1 MTDKHPRNPS
11 APLLP
16 SPALAEVFGAWD
28 SQGTRRRQLYPLLL
42 IQEGGFYPL
51 ILPTPPPSPSP
62 SPSPVSHPDLAH
74 SPSQPLPSPA
84 SHPDPAHSSSQPL
97 PSPVSH
103 PPKHTHLNKLSEN
116 IHNLFWLTLGMY
128 SSHRVR
134 SPSAASLRMAGKKEA
149 AARHAWSER
158 RLEISSTKGGGVV
171 CADTLGQGALSKR

>member
-1 MTDKHPRNPS
+1 MTDKHPRNSS
-11 APLLP
+11 APLSP

-51 ILPTPPPSPSP
+51 ILPTPPPSPS
-62 SPSPVSHPDLAH
+62 SS
-74 SPSQPLPSPA
+74 PSPA

-171 CADTLGQGALSKR
+171 CADTSGQGALSKR